1 MKKKGRETFIF
12 RVASPGLRRRAGK
25 SLYLCNCVRQLYLL
39 LFSFF
44 FCPVPS
50 ACCPFPINW
59 MLYML
64 NTRRRSRRT
73 DKESPC
79 RHISLLPSFSTNR
92 RTTRIIIHPNAILV
106 GKKSRDLTWSQ
117 PGRFSRFGFFFIF
130 FLNLNIILLCESVSF
145 WWRLYPWQLARSTTG
160 PTRIH
165 APDEILSVFPFKAQ
179 VSLRAFT
186 VWSAPKTKV
195 MDHASRDS
203 FHENG
208 DNNLSKIKVN

>member
-106 GKKSRDLTWSQ
+106 GKKKQRPHLKPTRKVFLVLDSSSSSSEILILSCCASLWAFDDVCIHDNWLARQQALRAYTHPTRSF
-117 PGRFSRFGFFFIF
+117 RFSRLKHKSLYARLQSG
-130 FLNLNIILLCESVSF
+130 LLQRPKWWITHRATLSMKMETTTSVK
-145 WWRLYPWQLARSTTG
+145 L
-160 PTRIH
+160 
-165 APDEILSVFPFKAQ
+165 K
-179 VSLRAFT
+179 
-186 VWSAPKTKV
+186 
-195 MDHASRDS
+195 
-203 FHENG
+203 
-208 DNNLSKIKVN
+208 